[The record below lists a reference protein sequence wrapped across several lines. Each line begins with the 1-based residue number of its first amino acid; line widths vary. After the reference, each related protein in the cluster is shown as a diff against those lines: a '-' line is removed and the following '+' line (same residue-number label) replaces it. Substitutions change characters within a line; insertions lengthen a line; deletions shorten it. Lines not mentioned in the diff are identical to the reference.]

1 MMKKEFQNFED
12 LENFLKKHNASLP
25 KTWKSKFIKKNRKER
40 DESKWKDCRICLY
53 AEERVNNCSESITS
67 QILYYQDNLY
77 NEMKKFL
84 ETKSKENIKKFMK
97 KHSLKSDSI
106 ILALNLFVKEFK
118 KIVNGK
124 WNNVYKK
131 GGKSYYKIN
140 FTKEYLILLKAF
152 KIKKLQT
159 IIKLPTKK
167 ETIKNILKGDSYWDF
182 RSNII
187 KLPKNDRKNQKLVRD
202 EIEQYYKQ
210 VCNYVV
216 SEQDK
221 YNKVFFQKH
230 QAPIGKAW
238 NRLWKLYLKVR

>member
-1 MMKKEFQNFED
+1 MKKEFQNFED

-40 DESKWKDCRICLY
+40 DESRWKDCRICLY
-53 AEERVNNCSESITS
+53 AEERVYNCSQSIIS
-67 QILYYQDNLY
+67 PIKNCNDNLH
-77 NEMKKFL
+77 NEFKKFL
-84 ETKSKENIKKFMK
+84 ETNSKENIKKFMK
-97 KHSLKSDSI
+97 KYSLTIDSI
-106 ILALNLFVKEFK
+106 MRALDLYVKEFK
-118 KIVNGK
+118 NTLIKGK
-124 WNNVYKK
+124 WSNVYKK
-131 GGKSYYKIN
+131 GGKSYYKTN
-140 FTKEYLILLKAF
+140 FTEEYFNLLKAF
-152 KIKKLQT
+152 KIKKPQT

-187 KLPKNDRKNQKLVRD
+187 KLPKNDRKNQKLVRE

-216 SEQDK
+216 SEQEK

-238 NRLWKLYLKVR
+238 NRNWKLYLKVR